1 MDAVK
6 VKFETKV
13 FIVLATI
20 AIAGAFAMPY
30 ISRQMVAA
38 LAG

>member
-1 MDAVK
+1 MK
-6 VKFETKV
+6 RETKI
-13 FIVLATI
+13 FIVLAAI
-20 AIAGAFAMPY
+20 AIAGVFAMPY

>member
-1 MDAVK
+1 MK
-6 VKFETKV
+6 VKFEIKV
-13 FIVLATI
+13 FIVLAVV

>member
-1 MDAVK
+1 MK
-6 VKFETKV
+6 LKFQTKV
-13 FIVLATI
+13 SIVLAAI